1 MQVLPLVIRSCV
13 YDFFIV
19 TLQQIV
25 PFRFGMDKNDNY
37 YRQFKNELAQYIMD
51 TSQQWTTV
59 IKPKDKLLSVD
70 FKEIWQYRDLMMLFV
85 KRNIITQY
93 KQTILGPL
101 WYLIQPLMT
110 TIMYMVVFGGIAKI
124 STDGLPQPLF
134 YLAGISFWQ
143 YFSDCLTKTSNTF
156 VNNAGIFGKVYF
168 PRLIT
173 PLSDVISN
181 LVRFGIQFGLFL
193 CVYAYYMIFTDAPI
207 HTNWYALLIPI
218 LVMMLAG
225 LSLGFGILF
234 SSMTTKYRDLQL
246 LLSFFVSL
254 WMYAT
259 PVIYPL
265 STITNPKLL
274 LVMQLNPLTGIV
286 EFFKYGMLGV
296 GCHEWWMLGYSFGF
310 MVVLLITGVV
320 VFNKVQRSFMDT
332 V

>member
-1 MQVLPLVIRSCV
+1 MQ
-13 YDFFIV
+13 
-19 TLQQIV
+19 
-25 PFRFGMDKNDNY
+25 KNLYLCSIFYN
-37 YRQFKNELAQYIMD
+37 IMAE
-51 TSQQWTTV
+51 TQEKWTTE
-59 IKPKDKLLSVD
+59 IRPKDKLLSVD

-101 WYLIQPLMT
+101 WYVIQPMMT
-110 TIMYMVVFGGIAKI
+110 TVMYMVVFGGIAKI

-143 YFSDCLTKTSNTF
+143 YFADCLTKTSNTF

-168 PRLIT
+168 PRLVT

-181 LVRFGIQFGLFL
+181 LVRFGIQFALFL
-193 CVYAYYMIFTDAPI
+193 IVYLYYFIFTDANIQP
-207 HTNWYALLIPI
+207 NLYALLFPI
-218 LVMMLAG
+218 LVVMLAG
-225 LSLGFGILF
+225 LALGFGILF

-265 STITNPKLL
+265 STITNDTLRM
-274 LVMQLNPLTGIV
+274 VMQLNPLTGIV

-296 GCHEWWMLGYSFGF
+296 GNHEWWMLGYSFGF
-310 MVVLLITGVV
+310 MVVLLAIGVV
-320 VFNKVQRSFMDT
+320 VFNKVQKSFMDT

>member
-1 MQVLPLVIRSCV
+1 MA
-13 YDFFIV
+13 
-19 TLQQIV
+19 QQD
-25 PFRFGMDKNDNY
+25 P
-37 YRQFKNELAQYIMD
+37 
-51 TSQQWTTV
+51 QWTTV
-59 IKPKDKLLSVD
+59 IRPKEKLLSVD
-70 FKEIWQYRDLMMLFV
+70 FKEIWQYRDLLTLFV

-93 KQTILGPL
+93 KQTVLGPL
-101 WYLIQPLMT
+101 WYVIQPLMT
-110 TIMYMVVFGGIAKI
+110 TVMYMVVFGGIAKI

-134 YLAGISFWQ
+134 YLAGICFWQ

-156 VNNAGIFGKVYF
+156 VANAGIFGKVYF

-173 PLSDVISN
+173 PLSDAVSN
-181 LVRFGIQFGLFL
+181 LVRFGIQFALFL
-193 CVYAYYMIFTDAPI
+193 AVYLYYQLFTEVQI
-207 HTNWYALLIPI
+207 HTNWYALLIPV

-225 LSLGFGILF
+225 LALGFGILF

-265 STITNPKLL
+265 STITNPKLM
-274 LVMQLNPLTGIV
+274 LVMQLNPLTGII

-296 GCHEWWMLGYSFGF
+296 GCHEWWMLGYSFAF
-310 MVVLLITGVV
+310 MIVLLSIGIV

>member
-1 MQVLPLVIRSCV
+1 M
-13 YDFFIV
+13 
-19 TLQQIV
+19 
-25 PFRFGMDKNDNY
+25 
-37 YRQFKNELAQYIMD
+37 AD
-51 TSQQWTTV
+51 TQENWTTV
-59 IKPKDKLLSVD
+59 IRPKDKLLSVD
-70 FKEIWQYRDLMMLFV
+70 FKEIWRYRDLMMLFV

-110 TIMYMVVFGGIAKI
+110 TVMYMVVFGGIAKI

-134 YLAGISFWQ
+134 YLAGICFWQ
-143 YFSDCLTKTSNTF
+143 YFADCLTKTSNTF

-193 CVYAYYMIFTDAPI
+193 CVYAYYAIFTNVHI
-207 HTNWYALLIPI
+207 HPNWYALMVPV
-218 LVMMLAG
+218 LVVMLAG
-225 LSLGFGILF
+225 LALGFGILF

-265 STITNPKLL
+265 STITNPKLQII
-274 LVMQLNPLTGIV
+274 MQLNPLTGIV

-296 GCHEWWMLGYSFGF
+296 GCHEWWMLGYSFAF
-310 MVVLLITGVV
+310 MVVLLGIGII

>member
-1 MQVLPLVIRSCV
+1 MHANFVFMAEMEQ
-13 YDFFIV
+13 
-19 TLQQIV
+19 
-25 PFRFGMDKNDNY
+25 G
-37 YRQFKNELAQYIMD
+37 
-51 TSQQWTTV
+51 WTTE
-59 IKPKDKLLSVD
+59 IRPKDKLLSVD
-70 FKEIWQYRDLMMLFV
+70 FKEIWRYRDLMMLFV

-101 WYLIQPLMT
+101 WFIIQPMMT
-110 TIMYMVVFGGIAKI
+110 TVMYMVVFGGIAKI
-124 STDGLPQPLF
+124 STHGLPQPLF

-143 YFSDCLTKTSNTF
+143 YFADCLSKTSNTF

-168 PRLIT
+168 PRLVT

-193 CVYAYYMIFTDAPI
+193 LVYLYYAFFTDATIQP
-207 HTNWYALLIPI
+207 NLYALLLPV
-218 LVMMLAG
+218 LVVMLAG
-225 LSLGFGILF
+225 LALGFGILF

-265 STITNPKLL
+265 STITNEKLR

-296 GCHEWWMLGYSFGF
+296 GNHDWWMLGYSFCF
-310 MVVLLITGVV
+310 MLVLLAIGII
-320 VFNKVQRSFMDT
+320 VFNKVQKSFMDT

>member
-1 MQVLPLVIRSCV
+1 MAEIEQ
-13 YDFFIV
+13 
-19 TLQQIV
+19 
-25 PFRFGMDKNDNY
+25 G
-37 YRQFKNELAQYIMD
+37 
-51 TSQQWTTV
+51 WTTE
-59 IKPKDKLLSVD
+59 IRPKDKLLSVD

-101 WYLIQPLMT
+101 WYVIQPLMT
-110 TIMYMVVFGGIAKI
+110 TVMYMVVFGGIAKI

-143 YFSDCLTKTSNTF
+143 YFADCLTKTSNTF

-168 PRLIT
+168 PRLVT

-181 LVRFGIQFGLFL
+181 LVRFGIQFALFL
-193 CVYAYYMIFTDAPI
+193 MVYAYYALFTDVQI
-207 HTNWYALLIPI
+207 HTNWYALLLPVLI
-218 LVMMLAG
+218 VMLAG
-225 LSLGFGILF
+225 LALGFGILF

-265 STITNPKLL
+265 STITNEKLRI
-274 LVMQLNPLTGIV
+274 VMQLNPLTGIV

-296 GCHEWWMLGYSFGF
+296 GNHEWWMLGYSFGF
-310 MVVLLITGVV
+310 MVVLLAIGII
-320 VFNKVQRSFMDT
+320 VFNKVQKSFMDT

>member
-1 MQVLPLVIRSCV
+1 MAEI
-13 YDFFIV
+13 
-19 TLQQIV
+19 QQ
-25 PFRFGMDKNDNY
+25 
-37 YRQFKNELAQYIMD
+37 
-51 TSQQWTTV
+51 TWTTE
-59 IKPKDKLLSVD
+59 IKPKEKLLSVD
-70 FKEIWQYRDLMMLFV
+70 FKEIWRYRDLMMLFV

-93 KQTILGPL
+93 KQTVLGPL
-101 WYLIQPLMT
+101 WFLIQPLMT
-110 TIMYMVVFGGIAKI
+110 TVMYMVVFGGIAKI

-143 YFSDCLTKTSNTF
+143 YFADCLNKTSNTF
-156 VNNAGIFGKVYF
+156 VSNAGIFGKVYF
-168 PRLIT
+168 PRLVT

-181 LVRFGIQFGLFL
+181 LLRFGIQFGLFL
-193 CVYAYYMIFTDAPI
+193 AVYAYYAIFTDVQI
-207 HTNWYALLIPI
+207 HTNWYALMLPI

-225 LSLGFGILF
+225 LALGFGILF

-265 STITNPKLL
+265 STITNPTLR

-296 GCHEWWMLGYSFGF
+296 GVHEWWMLGYSFAF
-310 MVVLLITGVV
+310 MVILMAIGIV
-320 VFNKVQRSFMDT
+320 VFNKVQKSFMDT

>member
-1 MQVLPLVIRSCV
+1 M
-13 YDFFIV
+13 
-19 TLQQIV
+19 
-25 PFRFGMDKNDNY
+25 KNTEQN
-37 YRQFKNELAQYIMD
+37 
-51 TSQQWTTV
+51 TPWTTE
-59 IKPKDKLLSVD
+59 IKPRESLFSVD
-70 FKEIWQYRDLMMLFV
+70 FKEIWRYRDLMFLFV

-110 TIMYMVVFGGIAKI
+110 TVMYMVVFGGIAKI

-143 YFSDCLTKTSNTF
+143 YFADCLNKTSNTF
-156 VNNAGIFGKVYF
+156 VSNAGIFGKVYF
-168 PRLIT
+168 PRLVT

-193 CVYAYYMIFTDAPI
+193 VVYAYYAIFTDVQI
-207 HTNWYALLIPI
+207 HTNWYVLMLPI

-225 LSLGFGILF
+225 LALGFGILF

-265 STITNPKLL
+265 STITNPTLR

-296 GCHEWWMLGYSFGF
+296 GVHEWWMLGYSFVF
-310 MVVLLITGVV
+310 MVVLMAIGIV
-320 VFNKVQRSFMDT
+320 VFNKVQKSFMDT

>member
-1 MQVLPLVIRSCV
+1 MAEI
-13 YDFFIV
+13 
-19 TLQQIV
+19 QQ
-25 PFRFGMDKNDNY
+25 
-37 YRQFKNELAQYIMD
+37 
-51 TSQQWTTV
+51 TWTTE
-59 IKPKDKLLSVD
+59 IKPKEKLLSVD
-70 FKEIWQYRDLMMLFV
+70 FKEIWRYRDLMMLFV

-93 KQTILGPL
+93 KQTVLGPL
-101 WYLIQPLMT
+101 WFLIQPLMT
-110 TIMYMVVFGGIAKI
+110 TVMYMVVFGGIAKI

-143 YFSDCLTKTSNTF
+143 YFADCLNKTSNTF
-156 VNNAGIFGKVYF
+156 VSNAGIFGKVYF
-168 PRLIT
+168 PRLVT

-181 LVRFGIQFGLFL
+181 LLRFGIQFGLFL
-193 CVYAYYMIFTDAPI
+193 AVYAYYAIFTDVQI
-207 HTNWYALLIPI
+207 HTNWYALMLPI
-218 LVMMLAG
+218 LVLMLAG
-225 LSLGFGILF
+225 LALGFGILF

-265 STITNPKLL
+265 STITNPTLR

-296 GCHEWWMLGYSFGF
+296 GVHEWWMLGYSFAF
-310 MVVLLITGVV
+310 MVILMAIGIV
-320 VFNKVQRSFMDT
+320 VFNKVQKSFMDT

>member
-1 MQVLPLVIRSCV
+1 MANIEQ
-13 YDFFIV
+13 
-19 TLQQIV
+19 
-25 PFRFGMDKNDNY
+25 
-37 YRQFKNELAQYIMD
+37 E
-51 TSQQWTTV
+51 WTTE
-59 IKPKDKLLSVD
+59 IRPKDSLLSVD
-70 FKEIWQYRDLMMLFV
+70 FKEIWRYRDLMMLFV

-93 KQTILGPL
+93 KQTVLGPL
-101 WYLIQPLMT
+101 WFLIQPLMT
-110 TIMYMVVFGGIAKI
+110 TVMYMVVFGGIAKI

-143 YFSDCLTKTSNTF
+143 YFADCLNKTSNTF
-156 VNNAGIFGKVYF
+156 VSNAGIFGKVYF
-168 PRLIT
+168 PRLVT

-193 CVYAYYMIFTDAPI
+193 VVYLYYVIFTDATI
-207 HTNWYALLIPI
+207 HPNWYALLFPV
-218 LVMMLAG
+218 LVAMLAG
-225 LSLGFGILF
+225 LALGFGILF

-246 LLSFFVSL
+246 LLGFFVSL

-265 STITNPKLL
+265 STISNETLR

-296 GCHEWWMLGYSFGF
+296 GHHEWWMLGYSFTF
-310 MVVLLITGVV
+310 MVVLLAIGIV
-320 VFNKVQRSFMDT
+320 VFNKVQKSFMDT